1 MPCLQATAWKRAISL
16 STWKIFKLAVH
27 THSEFRKVA
36 CATALGCRY
45 VGEVVRMSA
54 QFIIPDPEAASEATD
69 AVPKAASRK
78 AAVDAGSVLLLDD
91 SDSDTQSDDDGLR
104 TLR

>member
-1 MPCLQATAWKRAISL
+1 METGNLTIYLGHFQAGRTYA
-16 STWKIFKLAVH
+16 
-27 THSEFRKVA
+27 HSEFRKAA

-45 VGEVVRMSA
+45 VGEVVRMRA
-54 QFIIPDPEAASEATD
+54 QFIIPDLEAASEATD
-69 AVPKAASRK
+69 AVPKAA
-78 AAVDAGSVLLLDD
+78 ALDD